1 MAFGLSSIKAYGV
14 PSYEYSGEKFLQV
27 LELEITG
34 TTADV
39 ALDIGDTSGT
49 FWTDVSDATAAGVI
63 DDIYAKVEKHISLS
77 VPELLAKTLVRS
89 GATVATTE
97 YKYASPESTSFA
109 ITLFANEGLTAY
121 NLCLQWSL
129 KDGELPVQYEA

>member
-1 MAFGLSSIKAYGV
+1 MAFGLSTIKAYGV
-14 PSYEYSGEKFLQV
+14 PSYEFSGDKFIQV

-49 FWTDVSDATAAGVI
+49 FWGDVSDTTAAGVVDSI
-63 DDIYAKVEKHISLS
+63 FKKVEKHIALS
-77 VPELLAKTLVRS
+77 CPELLAKTQVAS
-89 GATVATTE
+89 GATVQTGE
-97 YKYASPESTSFA
+97 YKVAAPQSTSFA

-121 NLCLQWSL
+121 NLALQWSL
-129 KDGELPVQYEA
+129 KDGELPVAYEA